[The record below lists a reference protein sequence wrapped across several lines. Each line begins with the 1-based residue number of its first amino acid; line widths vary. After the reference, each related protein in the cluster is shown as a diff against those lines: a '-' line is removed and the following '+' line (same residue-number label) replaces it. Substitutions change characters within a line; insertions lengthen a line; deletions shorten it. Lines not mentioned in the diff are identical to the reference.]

1 MRIFRDHWTA
11 PLFMKVC
18 YVTSECVPFAKTGG
32 LADVSGALP
41 PALAELGCEVKLFMP
56 LYGSI
61 PVQEHGFVFAQDLR
75 DLPVRIGGRTVHVN
89 VWYGTLPDSDVE
101 VYLVDHPPLYHRG
114 SLYTDDPDEDERFL
128 VLQHAA
134 FAIMQRYAW
143 APDVIHANDW
153 QAGLMPVFLR
163 SSYGWDSLF
172 SGTASLLSI
181 HNIGYQGL
189 FGAHSVHRAGLA
201 DDLFRDGGPLSHNGA
216 FSFLKAGLLYADTVS
231 TVSETYAH
239 EIQSERH
246 GAGLDA
252 VLRTRGPDL
261 FGIRNGI
268 DTTAWNPATDPL
280 IAQNYTAAT
289 LDGKRPNKIA
299 LLERFGLPF
308 DPEMPVLGVIS
319 RLTGQ
324 KGFDL
329 LQPVLGP
336 LMQEERVQLVV
347 LGSGDRTIEEFFGWA
362 QRAFPER
369 VGVYIGYSD
378 PLAHQIEAGA
388 DAFLMPSHYEPCGL
402 NQMYSLA
409 YGTVPIVH
417 RTGGLADTVHDWHEM
432 GGHGNG
438 FSFWDATP
446 HALHTTIR
454 RALSLWRTPAA
465 WREVQRRGMEAD
477 YSWSGSAE
485 KYLDL
490 YWRSVHRHR
499 GV

>member
-1 MRIFRDHWTA
+1 
-11 PLFMKVC
+11 MKVC
-18 YVTSECVPFAKTGG
+18 FVTSECVPFAKTGG

-41 PALAELGCEVKLFMP
+41 VALAELGCEVKLFMP

-61 PVQEHGFVFAQDLR
+61 PVIDHGFVFASDLR
-75 DLPVRIGGRTVHVN
+75 DLAIPLGDRRVTVN
-89 VWYGTLPDSDVE
+89 VWYGRLPDSQVE
-101 VYLVDHPPLYHRG
+101 VYLVDHPHFFHRG
-114 SLYTDDPDEDERFL
+114 GLYTDDPDEDERFL

-134 FAIMQRYAW
+134 FAVMQRYAW

-153 QAGLMPVFLR
+153 QAGLMPVLLR
-163 SSYGWDSLF
+163 KTYGWDGLF

-189 FGAHSVHRAGLA
+189 FSPHSVHKAGLPY
-201 DDLFRDGGPLSHNGA
+201 DLFLNGGPLGHHGA
-216 FSFLKAGLLYADTVS
+216 FSFLKSGILFANTVS

-246 GAGLDA
+246 GAGLDGA
-252 VLRTRGPDL
+252 LRYRGADL

-268 DTTAWNPATDPL
+268 DTAIWNPATDPH
-280 IAQNYTAAT
+280 IARNYTART
-289 LDGKRPNKIA
+289 LDDKQVNKQA
-299 LLERFGLPF
+299 LLERFALPY
-308 DPEMPVLGVIS
+308 DPAVPVLGIIS

-329 LQPVLGP
+329 LQPILGP
-336 LMQEERVQLVV
+336 LLQEEAVQLVV
-347 LGSGDRTIEEFFGWA
+347 LGSGEKPLEDFFNWA

-369 VGVYIGYSD
+369 VGVYIGYSE

-438 FSFWDATP
+438 FSFWDPTP
-446 HALHTTIR
+446 HALQTTIR
-454 RALSLWRTPAA
+454 RALSLYRTPAA
-465 WREVQRRGMEAD
+465 WRDMQIRGMAGD
-477 YSWSGSAE
+477 FSWQGSAE

-499 GV
+499 GY

>member
-1 MRIFRDHWTA
+1 
-11 PLFMKVC
+11 MKVC
-18 YVTSECVPFAKTGG
+18 FVTSECVPFAKTGG

-41 PALAELGCEVKLFMP
+41 PALGELDCEIKLFMP

-61 PVQEHGFVFAQDLR
+61 SVQDHGFVPASELQNLSVTVGR
-75 DLPVRIGGRTVHVN
+75 RKVRVN
-89 VWYGTLPDSDVE
+89 VWYGKLPGSDVE
-101 VYLVDHPPLYHRG
+101 TYLVDSPHYYHRG
-114 SLYTDDPDEDERFL
+114 GLYTNDPDEDERFL

-134 FAIMQRYAW
+134 FAVMQRYAW

-153 QAGLMPVFLR
+153 QGGLMPVFLR
-163 SSYGWDSLF
+163 ESYSWDSLF
-172 SGTASLLSI
+172 TSTASILSI

-189 FGAHSVHRAGLA
+189 FGPSAIEKTGLSNK
-201 DDLFRDGGPLSHNGA
+201 LFQDGGPLNHNGA
-216 FSFLKAGLLYADTVS
+216 LSFLKPGILYADAVS

-239 EIQSERH
+239 EIQSEQH

-252 VLRTRGPDL
+252 ALRYRGSDL
-261 FGIRNGI
+261 YGIRNGI
-268 DTTAWNPATDPL
+268 DTQAWNPATDPH
-280 IAQNYTAAT
+280 IARNFTAST
-289 LDGKRPNKIA
+289 LDDKLPNKAA
-299 LLERFGLPF
+299 LLEKYGLPF
-308 DPEMPVLGVIS
+308 SQEVPVLGIIS

-329 LQPVLGP
+329 LQPILGP
-336 LMQEERVQLVV
+336 LMEEERIQLVV
-347 LGSGDRTIEEFFGWA
+347 LGSGDRQLEEFFNWA
-362 QRAFPER
+362 QRTFPDR
-369 VGVYIGYSD
+369 VGVYIGYND

-402 NQMYSLA
+402 NQMYSHA
-409 YGTVPIVH
+409 YGTVPIVR

-438 FSFWDATP
+438 FSFWDPTP

-454 RALSLWRTPAA
+454 RALSLWKTPAA
-465 WREVQRRGMEAD
+465 WREVQLRGMAAD
-477 YSWSGSAE
+477 YSWASSAE

-499 GV
+499 GI